1 MILTDKDQGS
11 QERRVGGI
19 VIKSDLQRTGEI
31 CKGGE
36 EWEDF
41 PCVRLGTD

>member
-19 VIKSDLQRTGEI
+19 VIKGDLQRTGEI